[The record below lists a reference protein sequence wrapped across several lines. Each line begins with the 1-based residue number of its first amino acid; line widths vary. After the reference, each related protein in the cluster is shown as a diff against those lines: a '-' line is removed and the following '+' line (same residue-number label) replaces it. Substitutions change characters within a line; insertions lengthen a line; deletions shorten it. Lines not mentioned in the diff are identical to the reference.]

1 MKNENNGR
9 NMLAIGW
16 SAFGQGFDKEVS
28 SRGRLSAKALAAFL
42 AAED

>member
-1 MKNENNGR
+1 MKNENKAR
-9 NMLAIGW
+9 NIVAVEW